1 MSDTVTPGCVSLS
14 GLVSLENRRAVPGK
28 PYTFIYDAIFT
39 CADTTV
45 DGIGSFR
52 TYVGRDKTK
61 KQADTYEVRC
71 KIIAFKPDRNLNSPK
86 YNDAD
91 MKLLG
96 EIESMQPLSAVN
108 APELDDTIRIF
119 GSGTVTSVEP
129 DPPSFLIHATQY
141 IDGGQS
147 SDNIAVRGRLDNN
160 PKWQNPAERIP
171 QPKSIIRWSGIL
183 LQMDSYAPPGR
194 SPITCVVVA
203 VKDITYIFT
212 PDKTTAKTLPNKTGM
227 EGDSNLRQQ
236 IKSRTRASQPS
247 HSPSSQTVTNP
258 SSSQTRQGK
267 RKAVNSEDEV
277 NDGV

>member
-1 MSDTVTPGCVSLS
+1 MSPTKAHGRACRKYVSAFS
-14 GLVSLENRRAVPGK
+14 
-28 PYTFIYDAIFT
+28 
-39 CADTTV
+39 CADATV

-61 KQADTYEVRC
+61 KQEDTYEVRC

-91 MKLLG
+91 VKLLG
-96 EIESMQPLSAVN
+96 EIESMQPLSAAN
-108 APELDDTIRIF
+108 AAELDDTIRIF
-119 GSGTVTSVEP
+119 GSGTVTSVDAE
-129 DPPSFLIHATQY
+129 PPSFFIHATQY

-147 SDNIAVRGRLDNN
+147 SDNIAVRGRLNNN
-160 PKWQNPAERIP
+160 PKWPNSAERIP
-171 QPKSIIRWSGIL
+171 QPKSVIGWSGIL
-183 LQMDSYAPPGR
+183 LQIDSYAPRGR

-212 PDKTTAKTLPNKTGM
+212 PEKTTAKTWPNKTGT

-236 IKSRTRASQPS
+236 IKSRKRTYLPSQA
-247 HSPSSQTVTNP
+247 
-258 SSSQTRQGK
+258 SSSQTATSPSTSQTGQGK

-277 NDGV
+277 NDDV